1 MLSASNVVPEEAVLV
16 LVFLTREII
25 WFLVGSE
32 LTREVSES
40 SVCLDDSVD
49 GCALV

>member
-16 LVFLTREII
+16 PVFLTGEII
-25 WFLVGSE
+25 WFLVGGE
-32 LTREVSES
+32 MMREVSES
-40 SVCLDDSVD
+40 CVCVDDSVD

>member
-1 MLSASNVVPEEAVLV
+1 MSASNVVPEEAVLV
-16 LVFLTREII
+16 PVFLTGEII

-32 LTREVSES
+32 MMREVGES
-40 SVCLDDSVD
+40 CVCVDDSVD